1 MCGIAGAIDLQGAL
15 ALTGDLLQ
23 RFADP
28 LRFRGP
34 DASGECS
41 EQFDGVA
48 VQMAHRRLSIIDL
61 SPLGNQ
67 PMYGPDQRSVIV
79 FNGEIY
85 NYRALKQELQ
95 AQGTRFRTNSDTEV
109 LLLGTEIW
117 GIDTLLEKIDGMFAF
132 ALYDRKEREL
142 ILARDR
148 FGKKP
153 LYYAHRGPRLWF
165 SSDIRS
171 FDVVPEIPKRIDLF
185 SLGYFFGELTT
196 PDPRT
201 IWQDIHKVPPAT
213 CLRFSGNGTVQLS
226 RYWHLS
232 AENGCSLDP
241 VEIMDRADELLTA
254 AVAKRLVADVNVA
267 AQLSGG
273 LDSSLVTAKMAQLS
287 SKPIAT
293 YSVGFEDPR
302 FNELP
307 FARQVAERYGT
318 DHHEIILRAEDMED
332 AEALI
337 LEYGEPFADVSMIP
351 SYLIAKKISATEKV
365 VCGGDGGDELFAGY
379 YGHYFASKIDQ
390 VRGMAW
396 SAPMVDVLKRLAP
409 IYQLEFLADLLKAAN
424 GPAHML
430 LDRNMGFTT
439 ADLAALFLG
448 NEEATTAVQTHH
460 ADVWAAH
467 EATSTSTLKHLLR
480 ASMDTRL
487 VNDYIVKVDR
497 ATMYASLE
505 MRSPFLDRHLAEFAC
520 SLNDVQL
527 FKPFGTK
534 SVLKTLATKYLP
546 EGLIHRNKMGFAV
559 PIGGWF
565 RKELKDRFHEVV
577 LTQRQGVVPLDYAFI
592 TKLLQRHCAG
602 EDHANRL
609 WALYV
614 FHLWARSRGH

>member
-15 ALTGDLLQ
+15 AFTGDLLQ

-67 PMYGPDQRSVIV
+67 PMYGPGQRSVIV

-95 AQGTRFRTNSDTEV
+95 AQGARFRTNSDTEV
-109 LLLGTEIW
+109 LLIGAEIW
-117 GIDTLLEKIDGMFAF
+117 GMDTLLERIDGMFAF
-132 ALYDRKEREL
+132 ALYDRDAREL
-142 ILARDR
+142 VLARDR

-196 PDPRT
+196 PDPHT
-201 IWQDIHKVPPAT
+201 IWQDIRKVPPAT
-213 CLRFSGNGTVQLS
+213 CLRLSNHGEVRLS

-232 AENGCSLDP
+232 AANTCKLGPAEI
-241 VEIMDRADELLTA
+241 VERADELLTA

-273 LDSSLVTAKMAQLS
+273 LDSSLVTAKMAMLG

-307 FARQVAERYGT
+307 FARQVAERYDT
-318 DHHEIILRAEDMED
+318 DHQEILLKAKDMENAD
-332 AEALI
+332 ALI

-351 SYLIAKKISATEKV
+351 SYLIAKKISTTEKV

-379 YGHYFASKIDQ
+379 YGHYFASKMDQ
-390 VRGMAW
+390 VRGLAW
-396 SAPMVDVLKRLAP
+396 SAPLVEVLQRIAP
-409 IYQLEFLADLLKAAN
+409 IYQVKFLAELLRAAR
-424 GPAHML
+424 GPAHAL
-430 LDRNMGFTT
+430 LDRHMGFST
-439 ADLAALFLG
+439 ADLGYLFQG
-448 NEEATTAVQTHH
+448 NGEAMNAVQTHH
-460 ADVWAAH
+460 ARVWAAH
-467 EATSTSTLKHLLR
+467 EATSSSTLKHLLR

-520 SLNDVQL
+520 SLNDTQL

-534 SVLKTLATKYLP
+534 SVLKAVAVKYLP

-559 PIGGWF
+559 PIGSWF
-565 RKELKDRFHEVV
+565 RKELKDRFLDVV
-577 LTQRQGVVPLDYAFI
+577 LAQRQDLVPLNYDFI
-592 TKLLQRHCAG
+592 AKLFERHCAG

-614 FHLWARSRGH
+614 FHLWARSRAN